1 VQILTR
7 VQIKMMMEG
16 LIATAVEKIRVL
28 GWEDAKED
36 VQKIVEMVEDIAIW
50 TAIKDFLTG
59 NWEATKELEM
69 FWDSDGELT
78 ETDWVAAMLAAI
90 ENAGGEVAEL

>member
-1 VQILTR
+1 MTKV
-7 VQIKMMMEG
+7 KMTAMMEG
-16 LIATAVEKIRVL
+16 LIETAAEKINAL

-36 VQKIVEMVEDIAIW
+36 VQKLTDVVED
-50 TAIKDFLTG
+50 
-59 NWEATKELEM
+59 LEM

>member
-1 VQILTR
+1 MIMTKV
-7 VQIKMMMEG
+7 KMTAMMEG

-36 VQKIVEMVEDIAIW
+36 VQKIVEMVED
-50 TAIKDFLTG
+50 
-59 NWEATKELEM
+59 LEM

>member
-1 VQILTR
+1 MQILTR
-7 VQIKMMMEG
+7 VQIKMMMKG
-16 LIATAVEKIRVL
+16 LIATAVEKISVL

-36 VQKIVEMVEDIAIW
+36 VQK
-50 TAIKDFLTG
+50 LTDVVG
-59 NWEATKELEM
+59 DLEM

>member
-1 VQILTR
+1 MQILTR
-7 VQIKMMMEG
+7 VQIKMMMKG
-16 LIATAVEKIRVL
+16 LIATAVEKISVL
-28 GWEDAKED
+28 GWEDAKDD
-36 VQKIVEMVEDIAIW
+36 VQK
-50 TAIKDFLTG
+50 LTDVVG
-59 NWEATKELEM
+59 DLEM

>member
-16 LIATAVEKIRVL
+16 LIATAVEKISVL

-36 VQKIVEMVEDIAIW
+36 VQK
-50 TAIKDFLTG
+50 LTDVVG
-59 NWEATKELEM
+59 DLEM

>member
-1 VQILTR
+1 MQILTR
-7 VQIKMMMEG
+7 VQMKMMMEG
-16 LIATAVEKIRVL
+16 LIATAVEKISVL
-28 GWEDAKED
+28 GWEDAKDD
-36 VQKIVEMVEDIAIW
+36 VQKLTDVVED
-50 TAIKDFLTG
+50 
-59 NWEATKELEM
+59 LEM

>member
-1 VQILTR
+1 MTKV
-7 VQIKMMMEG
+7 KMTAMMEG
-16 LIATAVEKIRVL
+16 LISTAVEKIRVL
-28 GWEDAKED
+28 GWEEAKED
-36 VQKIVEMVEDIAIW
+36 VQKLTDVVED
-50 TAIKDFLTG
+50 
-59 NWEATKELEM
+59 LEM

>member
-16 LIATAVEKIRVL
+16 LIATAVEKISVL

-36 VQKIVEMVEDIAIW
+36 VQKLTDVVED
-50 TAIKDFLTG
+50 
-59 NWEATKELEM
+59 LEM

>member
-16 LIATAVEKIRVL
+16 LITTAVEKISVL

-36 VQKIVEMVEDIAIW
+36 VQKLTDVVED
-50 TAIKDFLTG
+50 
-59 NWEATKELEM
+59 LEM

>member
-1 VQILTR
+1 MQILTR
-7 VQIKMMMEG
+7 VQMKMMMEG
-16 LIATAVEKIRVL
+16 LITTAVEKIRVL

-36 VQKIVEMVEDIAIW
+36 VQKLIDVVED
-50 TAIKDFLTG
+50 
-59 NWEATKELEM
+59 LEM

>member
-1 VQILTR
+1 MTKV
-7 VQIKMMMEG
+7 KMTAMMEG
-16 LIATAVEKIRVL
+16 LIETAVEKINVL

-36 VQKIVEMVEDIAIW
+36 VQKLTDVVED
-50 TAIKDFLTG
+50 
-59 NWEATKELEM
+59 LEM

-78 ETDWVAAMLAAI
+78 RTDWVAAMLAAI